1 MTLAGRW
8 RALSG
13 SFWSVAEFAV
23 YPALMLLT
31 TPLFLHRLGA
41 ELYGQWALLTA
52 TVGLGGILSIGT
64 GATTTR
70 HVAHALAVGD
80 SGEAAR
86 TLRAGLF
93 IAGAAGL
100 IVAGAVALTLVFGA
114 DRFFAR
120 MGPANITAMTG
131 LAAAAILLVE
141 QFENVFNASLR
152 GAQRFRTIAQ
162 IELAGRTAQFGGA
175 ALAVVAAP
183 RLDLVYATLFAA
195 ALARLAIKST
205 VTRHVLGLGWLWPR
219 AAGAR
224 AFAGDAG
231 WGWLLGISGMAFG
244 LADRFII
251 SGALGAAALAHYVV
265 ANQLAAPL
273 HALPTAAA
281 SVLFP
286 RVSAARARGD
296 LAAIRGLIRQGGG
309 LLLAGT
315 TAAALLLFL
324 FREPVLRLW
333 LGSALAPETIPA
345 LGWQIWAYWLLAL
358 AVLPHFVLLGL
369 GQMRLLALINL
380 AAGLVTAAIM
390 LWTAERWGI
399 AGVAAARLG
408 YGALLLTAMAPL
420 TQFWKR
426 DAKIVPEGRP
436 TAAR

>member
-1 MTLAGRW
+1 MSFAGRW

-31 TPLFLHRLGA
+31 TPLFLHRLGP

-70 HVAHALAVGD
+70 HVAHALAID
-80 SGEAAR
+80 DRHEAAA

-100 IVAGAVALTLVFGA
+100 IVALAVAGTMALGA
-114 DRFFAR
+114 GSLFAR
-120 MGPANITAMTG
+120 MGSASTTAMTG
-131 LAAAAILLVE
+131 FAAGVIIVIE

-162 IELAGRTAQFGGA
+162 VELAGRCAQFGGA
-175 ALAVVAAP
+175 ALAVVTAP
-183 RLDLVYATLFAA
+183 RLDLVYGVLAAA
-195 ALARLAIKST
+195 ALVRLAIKSA
-205 VTRHVLGLGWLWPR
+205 VTRRVLHLGWLWPR

-224 AFAGDAG
+224 AFVGDAG

-244 LADRFII
+244 LVDRFVIG
-251 SGALGAAALAHYVV
+251 SALGAAALAHYVV

-273 HALPTAAA
+273 HALPTAAT

-286 RVSAARARGD
+286 KVSAARARGD
-296 LAAIRGLIRQGGG
+296 TSAIRGLIWRGGG
-309 LLLAGT
+309 LLFLVVTAG
-315 TAAALLLFL
+315 AGLLFL
-324 FREPVLRLW
+324 LRQPILHLW
-333 LGSALAPETIPA
+333 LGAAMAPESVPA
-345 LGWQIWAYWLLAL
+345 LGWLVWAYWLLAL

-369 GQMRLLALINL
+369 GRMRFLALIN
-380 AAGLVTAAIM
+380 AGAGIVTAAAM
-390 LWTAERWGI
+390 LWAVERWGI

-420 TQFWKR
+420 TQFWKSNG
-426 DAKIVPEGRP
+426 AIVPEGRT
-436 TAAR
+436 TAS